1 EAYANPNT
9 DAHKKKNSF
18 FLYLIHCN
26 NEPDPSLN
34 TRLILLSFC
43 PIQPPFASGIFL
55 LHLPESAARS
65 SPSVASAGSNLKLVV
80 FPNPNRED
88 LGKAFRDWDPW
99 GPFFFI
105 VFLGLT
111 LSWSAS
117 VKKQLMSMIR
127 YAINHIVKFTI
138 KCCSHESYVSK
149 TMSEVFVLTFAT
161 CSWSSDPRTK
171 CIFSKASALIQATV
185 YKHLINAGSIY
196 SISEKKWGEVAR
208 KICLDDVEV
217 KLGELEAEL
226 FVIKAIN
233 DNLWRP
239 YNELVEFRYPRNC
252 SYTEWK
258 RDPENYLKYSVQDIE
273 RIVLDFFE
281 EYTHVTPAKLED
293 TMKKK
298 IGEVGNKDSVV
309 QINCIGDM
317 SLKSLLKDGFVFEH
331 DFLQVVAAVHIG
343 WILLFVFICGIKS
356 LNFKK
361 KENRNFV
368 P

>member
-1 EAYANPNT
+1 MFSEEAYANPNT
-9 DAHKKKNSF
+9 DAHPKKNSF

-43 PIQPPFASGIFL
+43 PIQPPFASGVFL

-65 SPSVASAGSNLKLVV
+65 SPSVASAG
-80 FPNPNRED
+80 RED

-117 VKKQLMSMIR
+117 VKK
-127 YAINHIVKFTI
+127 
-138 KCCSHESYVSK
+138 
-149 TMSEVFVLTFAT
+149 
-161 CSWSSDPRTK
+161 
-171 CIFSKASALIQATV
+171 
-185 YKHLINAGSIY
+185 
-196 SISEKKWGEVAR
+196 
-208 KICLDDVEV
+208 V

-233 DNLWRP
+233 DNLWHP

-252 SYTEWK
+252 SYTDKSFLGSFRGHIESG

-281 EYTHVTPAKLED
+281 EYSHVTPAKLED

-309 QINCIGDM
+309 QINCVGDM
-317 SLKSLLKDGFVFEH
+317 SVKSLLKDGFVFEH

-356 LNFKK
+356 LNF
-361 KENRNFV
+361 
-368 P
+368 